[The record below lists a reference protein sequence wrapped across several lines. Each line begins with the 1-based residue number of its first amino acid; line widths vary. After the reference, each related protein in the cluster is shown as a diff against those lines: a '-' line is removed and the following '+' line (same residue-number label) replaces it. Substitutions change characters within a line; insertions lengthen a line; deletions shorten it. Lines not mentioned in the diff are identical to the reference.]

1 MSQGID
7 SFCRH
12 SCVDKIQLF
21 AKSCF
26 FHKHE
31 QHLEKIES
39 AQMKMVLFTTAGQL
53 VRRLTQ
59 PSFLVQTQR
68 CGK

>member
-26 FHKHE
+26 FTNMSS
-31 QHLEKIES
+31 IWRNFES

-53 VRRLTQ
+53 VRRLAQ